1 MSIGNIIN
9 SVIDG
14 GINQIILF
22 ENSTAALLLF
32 VSKYIQVIANIETN
46 GIAANKAPTRELRF
60 VISDIST
67 IKSAVITIFV
77 M

>member
-1 MSIGNIIN
+1 M
-9 SVIDG
+9 DG
-14 GINQIILF
+14 GISQIILF

-32 VSKYIQVIANIETN
+32 VSKYIQVIANIETK
-46 GIAANKAPTRELRF
+46 GIAANSAPTRELRF

-67 IKSAVITIFV
+67 IKNAVITIFV

>member
-1 MSIGNIIN
+1 MIK

-14 GINQIILF
+14 GINQRILF
-22 ENSTAALLLF
+22 ANSTAASLLF
-32 VSKYIQVIANIETN
+32 VSIYIQVIASIETN
-46 GIAANKAPTRELRF
+46 GIAANNAPTRELRF